1 MKHNTKQA
9 AKHRC
14 QFTHRP
20 LVVALAL
27 AFAWPVHAQSDLT
40 SLSIEQLMQVSISA
54 ASKYE
59 QRQDEIAAAVSVIT
73 RQDIRNFGWRTIDDA
88 LASLPGLSI
97 TYDRQYS
104 YLGARGFG
112 LPGDYTSRVLITI
125 NGNRL
130 NDPLYDSA
138 PTGRLLPLDI
148 DLIERIEFIPGP
160 GGAVYGQNAMF
171 GVVNLVTRSAVE
183 VGAELATAYEHPQ
196 ASREG
201 RASWGGR
208 LGESTELLLSA
219 SAMKSRGEDRFYDYG
234 AAGISGVAAGL
245 DGERDREFFA
255 SLRSGRWAV
264 DFIYGDRSK
273 ADPTASYL
281 SDPLVPGQYQDDR
294 HLVSQVQYQ
303 QNLGGDHLQLTARLF
318 GGQQRYRSILSYGG
332 PYSYPTE
339 SEWLGAEARLLYT
352 GIAGHTL
359 LAGVEG
365 QDNRREDQYV
375 YDLAN
380 PGNDIAIERSGDR
393 YGLFAQDDWRIS
405 QALSATLGVRVD
417 RNNKT
422 GTQWSPRAALIW
434 RAATATTLK
443 ALYGRA
449 HRAPNAFERDFD
461 DGTSQIGNPALRGES
476 INTFELVADH
486 RVGRDLALRLSLYR
500 WTLEEII
507 TLGIDPV
514 SGLPQ
519 YQSGAPVNATGAELS
534 ADRTWAGGARV
545 RGSLSFQDVKQSSG
559 GRLPNSP
566 RTLAKLN
573 ASAPLPWAGLR
584 AAYEV
589 QFTSARLTLDG
600 SELGSHALSNATLVA
615 EGWLPRLTLTLGL
628 FNLFDKQYGDPG
640 ADINWQNALERDG
653 RSVRLKAVYRF

>member
-9 AKHRC
+9 AKHLC
-14 QFTHRP
+14 QFTQRP

>member
-1 MKHNTKQA
+1 MKNNTKQA
-9 AKHRC
+9 AKHLC

-20 LVVALAL
+20 LVVALGL

-97 TYDRQYS
+97 AYDRQYS

-112 LPGDYTSRVLITI
+112 LPGDYTSRVLVTI

-138 PTGRLLPLDI
+138 PTGRLVPLDI

-183 VGAELATAYEHPQ
+183 VGAELAAAYEHPQ

-208 LGESTELLLSA
+208 VGEGVELLLSA

-294 HLVSQVQYQ
+294 YLVSQVQYQ

-434 RAATATTLK
+434 RAAPATTLK

-600 SELGSHALSNATLVA
+600 SELGSYALSNATLVA